1 MVLEALCLGCSSDCE
16 YMCSSWQR
24 HSPTGL
30 LSTSSYFCF
39 YYIRQIWIFGPN
51 HRLLF
56 EDVTTFDILWWNFST
71 VRVSEGRSELFV
83 LDFMQLGK
91 KQWILLVTTNWSTH
105 MAYICD
111 KQLFLPFVWFCLSV
125 FCLFVIVI
133 IITCIY
139 SGDQLWWCIPSGSL
153 SLYCFSLQLF
163 FFYCG

>member
-16 YMCSSWQR
+16 YMCSSW

-71 VRVSEGRSELFV
+71 VRVSVGRSELFV

-91 KQWILLVTTNWSTH
+91 KTVNTTCNNKLIHTHGVHMWQATFFALCVIL
-105 MAYICD
+105 
-111 KQLFLPFVWFCLSV
+111 FVCVLSV
-125 FCLFVIVI
+125 CNCYNYYMYIFRRPALMV
-133 IITCIY
+133 Y
-139 SGDQLWWCIPSGSL
+139 SFW
-153 SLYCFSLQLF
+153 
-163 FFYCG
+163 